1 MSLSPA
7 LTHRRMSFLDEDDLS
22 YDSYAET
29 TINPGN
35 TLFTIAL
42 VISVCS
48 LVSVPIIVQL
58 GKCISNSRQLQKC
71 ENTGN
76 SQHTNIVEKVSNDQ
90 DGTETVAETLDG
102 SVEQSAIQPKQQQNE
117 SFLYETLSII
127 WTIVKVDHE
136 TKRILS
142 LAIPFTCSAIAKTSS
157 ELVILAIISHTLG
170 NDAMVAYAMTYG
182 LVGITFSFMGGWHDA
197 ITSLVSMAYGAENY
211 DLAGAYVQTACLS
224 YILCEIPWGIM
235 WYFSMK
241 QILSFMGFD
250 VSVANLGQDFVLMRV
265 LINVMT
271 GINQSILNFLFAIE
285 HEKFANVMFSIGA
298 IANAVF
304 VAIAAYH
311 FDVNLV
317 ILGLVL
323 LMNAS
328 LIFFLIVAIPLVLR
342 WVKQFEN
349 GLFGSCT
356 WTDMTIM
363 TDVFKVAL
371 PIAFG
376 SLCAYAEWEML
387 TFFAAT
393 LGPAEAAAWAVMGF
407 VWDVFEST
415 TEAIGE
421 SSELRVA
428 YHLGKGRPA
437 MAKLAAYKSIILG
450 AVVSIFMAIIFI
462 SLIDILPALM
472 TRDITMQAML
482 EEIFPLVALGN
493 VTMSMGMICWHVVG
507 AQGRYHLSTTVAIV
521 ISFAVTIPLGAIM
534 TIGLIINL
542 QGLAF
547 SAVTGYTVI
556 AMILF
561 ALILMSDWEKLSE
574 KIQKQVGS
582 GDISLSDLAMRALV
596 QAQGVTMIGN

>member
-1 MSLSPA
+1 
-7 LTHRRMSFLDEDDLS
+7 MSFLDEDDLS

-428 YHLGKGRPA
+428 YHQGTTSNGQA
-437 MAKLAAYKSIILG
+437 G
-450 AVVSIFMAIIFI
+450 
-462 SLIDILPALM
+462 SLQIDHSWCCRIYFHG
-472 TRDITMQAML
+472 DY
-482 EEIFPLVALGN
+482 F
-493 VTMSMGMICWHVVG
+493 HKFD
-507 AQGRYHLSTTVAIV
+507 RYTSSVNDA
-521 ISFAVTIPLGAIM
+521 
-534 TIGLIINL
+534 
-542 QGLAF
+542 
-547 SAVTGYTVI
+547 
-556 AMILF
+556 
-561 ALILMSDWEKLSE
+561 
-574 KIQKQVGS
+574 
-582 GDISLSDLAMRALV
+582 
-596 QAQGVTMIGN
+596 